1 VKKMS
6 ELTKA
11 AVELE
16 EDQVLN
22 LVKDRLAKN
31 SDEGLQIVEELREA
45 MNIIGKRFE
54 EQEYFLSDLVFAAE
68 IFENAIKI
76 IRPYLKTE
84 TQKLGKVLI
93 GTVQGDIHDIGKSIL
108 GSLLE
113 CAGFEVI
120 DLGVDQPIQNFIEAI
135 KKENPD
141 IIGLSTLLTIGFDS
155 MKKTIEEIRKVTEK
169 KIIIGGGV
177 INQDWCDQVKADLW
191 AKDAMDGV
199 NKIRELLDV

>member
-141 IIGLSTLLTIGFDS
+141 IIGLSTLLTIGFD
-155 MKKTIEEIRKVTEK
+155 
-169 KIIIGGGV
+169 
-177 INQDWCDQVKADLW
+177 
-191 AKDAMDGV
+191 
-199 NKIRELLDV
+199 

>member
-1 VKKMS
+1 MS

>member
-1 VKKMS
+1 MS

-141 IIGLSTLLTIGFDS
+141 IIGLSTLLTIGFD
-155 MKKTIEEIRKVTEK
+155 
-169 KIIIGGGV
+169 
-177 INQDWCDQVKADLW
+177 
-191 AKDAMDGV
+191 
-199 NKIRELLDV
+199 